1 MNNDERWQQ
10 EITLFL
16 DYLET
21 VKRFSAHTLSSYRRD
36 LEKFCSYCK
45 EQGIASPQQVRS
57 SDVRLWIAKL
67 HRNGLSGPSLQRALS
82 ALRALYRYRHRNSS
96 EQHNPAVGIQAPK
109 SAKKLPKTLDADQVQ
124 QLLSISGEQWIDLR
138 DRAILELFYS
148 SGLRLSELVSLDLSD
163 IDLSDHLVTVTGK
176 GNKTRTLPVGSFALD
191 ALQAWL
197 NIRGDVTPQDD
208 ALFLSKRGQRLSQRS
223 VQSRLKK
230 HSQLQQVGQ
239 GVHPHMLRH
248 SFASHMLE
256 SSGDLRSVQE
266 LLGHADISTT
276 QIYTHLDF
284 QHLAKVYD
292 QAHPRANRT
301 SKTEKAATT
310 GKAK

>member
-1 MNNDERWQQ
+1 MDNDERWQQ

-21 VKRFSAHTLSSYRRD
+21 VKRFSAHTLSGYRRD
-36 LEKFCSYCK
+36 LNKFCAYNIDHA
-45 EQGIASPQQVRS
+45 IADPQQVRN
-57 SDVRLWIAKL
+57 SDVRLWVAKL

-82 ALRALYRYRHRNSS
+82 AVRAFYRYQHRNSS
-96 EQHNPAVGIQAPK
+96 DQHNPAVGIQAPK

-124 QLLSISGEQWIDLR
+124 QLLSIAGDEWIDLR
-138 DRAILELFYS
+138 DLAIFELFYS

-163 IDLSDHLVTVTGK
+163 IDLADQLVTVTGK
-176 GNKTRTLPVGSFALD
+176 GNKTRTLPVGSFALK
-191 ALQAWL
+191 ALQTWL
-197 NIRGDVTPQDD
+197 SIRDDVKPEDS

-223 VQSRLKK
+223 VQSRLKI

-292 QAHPRANRT
+292 QAHPRANRK
-301 SKTEKAATT
+301 SNKEKTPTT
-310 GKAK
+310 GKQE